1 MNTPF
6 QINEE
11 PNQFSVTR
19 PVTAEEILAMAKQL
33 IHKQFER
40 GQSLT
45 QPDHAREFL
54 MLELAMLEHE
64 AFYCIFLDN
73 QHRILETK
81 TCFEGSIAS
90 ANVYPRELVKQAL
103 KLNAC
108 AMILAHNH
116 PSGIAEPSECD
127 RAITKR
133 LIDALNLV
141 EVRVLDHFIIAGTEQ
156 YSFAEH
162 GLL

>member
-33 IHKQFER
+33 IQKQFER

-45 QPDHAREFL
+45 QPDHTREFL

-90 ANVYPRELVKQAL
+90 ANVYPRELVNPLSKSMSFHRKRSSSPL
-103 KLNAC
+103 R
-108 AMILAHNH
+108 I
-116 PSGIAEPSECD
+116 PVV
-127 RAITKR
+127 RANNTFK
-133 LIDALNLV
+133 
-141 EVRVLDHFIIAGTEQ
+141 
-156 YSFAEH
+156 
-162 GLL
+162 